1 MSMTTRIGT
10 ALTAA
15 LIATAL
21 IPGLV
26 RAENYVI
33 DTKDAHAFVQF
44 RIQHLGYSWLYG
56 RFNDFSGTFTY
67 DEKDPGASKVEVVI
81 KTASV
86 DSNHAE
92 RDKHLRGS
100 DFLDVAKYPEAR
112 FKGISYKPTG
122 AGKATLTGE
131 LTLRG
136 ITKVVT
142 LDVTEIGQG
151 RDPWGGYRRGFEGA
165 TKLKLKDYGIPKDLG
180 PASAEVAMT
189 LSVEGIREVVSI
201 RP

>member
-1 MSMTTRIGT
+1 MASSSDS
-10 ALTAA
+10 LWCKPDS
-15 LIATAL
+15 LDPYPL
-21 IPGLV
+21 PG
-26 RAENYVI
+26 
-33 DTKDAHAFVQF
+33 
-44 RIQHLGYSWLYG
+44 WLQPNPG
-56 RFNDFSGTFTY
+56 SRQNSGH
-67 DEKDPGASKVEVVI
+67 PS
-81 KTASV
+81 ASV

-151 RDPWGGYRRGFEGA
+151 RDPWGGYRRGFEGT